1 MLSCLVQDKVM
12 ILLFVEK
19 NIISLMIDDIFSGI
33 IINTVIINAAD
44 ITYDLILNNSTCV
57 IPFMFDLK
65 IEL

>member
-12 ILLFVEK
+12 ILLFVEN